1 MDVEEF
7 GGRFNSKPGSVET
20 GIEKGEGRLL
30 LEIKKLEAGYGFL
43 QVLCEVSLKVEEGEY
58 VCLIGPNGAGKSTTL
73 RAICGRVV
81 PKEGEILFKGEPI
94 GGLPGNRV
102 CRKGIS
108 YISEELNLFTR
119 MTVKE
124 NLEMGAYILTDKNIQ
139 KNRIEFVYEL
149 FPRLKERDN
158 QLAGTM
164 SGGERKM
171 LAIARGMMSS
181 PSLLLIDE
189 PSLGLAPKLTR
200 DVFKALDVLR
210 QKGVTILLVE
220 QNVTKA
226 LKVTDRGY
234 VIEKGKIVLEGRS
247 SELAQ
252 NDYIRKVFVGV

>member
-1 MDVEEF
+1 M
-7 GGRFNSKPGSVET
+7 
-20 GIEKGEGRLL
+20 
-30 LEIKKLEAGYGFL
+30 LEIKKLDAGYGFL
-43 QVLCEVSLKVEEGEY
+43 QVLWDVTIKVEEGEY

-81 PKEGEILFKGEPI
+81 PKKGDILFKGESI
-94 GGLPGNRV
+94 GGLPGDRV

-124 NLEMGAYILTDKNIQ
+124 NLEMGAYTLADKKILKNSLD
-139 KNRIEFVYEL
+139 FVYDL
-149 FPRLKERDN
+149 FPQLKGRAN

-189 PSLGLAPKLTR
+189 PSLGLAPMMAR
-200 DVFKALDVLR
+200 DVFKALDTLK
-210 QKGVTILLVE
+210 QNGVTILLVE
-220 QNVTKA
+220 QNVIKS
-226 LKVTDRGY
+226 LNVTDRGY

-252 NDYIRKVFVGV
+252 NDHINKVFVGV